1 MEING
6 KTELY
11 GVIGNPVKHSLSPV
25 FQNVGF
31 KSLGINAV
39 YLPFEVPKESF
50 EETVKGLLEQKDIK
64 NSLDDYQKLIK
75 LNNIIE
81 KKFQRKSKSISQNM
95 KEKIENITKKKNV
108 KRSK

>member
-1 MEING
+1 MKDKN
-6 KTELY
+6 LPDD
-11 GVIGNPVKHSLSPV
+11 NNS
-25 FQNVGF
+25 
-31 KSLGINAV
+31 KSLEE
-39 YLPFEVPKESF
+39 LTQEVNSII
-50 EETVKGLLEQKDIK
+50 EELEKQKDIK

>member
-1 MEING
+1 MKDKN
-6 KTELY
+6 LPDD
-11 GVIGNPVKHSLSPV
+11 NNS
-25 FQNVGF
+25 
-31 KSLGINAV
+31 KSLEE
-39 YLPFEVPKESF
+39 LTQEVNSII
-50 EETVKGLLEQKDIK
+50 EELEKQKDIK

-81 KKFQRKSKSISQNM
+81 KKFQIKSKSISQNM